1 MIMEEYADKLLEIK
15 EFLKNKNP
23 ARMSISG
30 ISRELGMRR
39 SSVSKYLDMLQ
50 LTGDVTMVPF
60 GKSKLFTISQRVPY
74 NALFDVSPNGIVIM
88 DAQGSVEMVNKKF
101 ATDFQIANVN
111 NIIGCDICRFGL
123 KVFSDP
129 AIQKNIRR
137 LISGSLYIKEMQY
150 IEEKT
155 NQVYYI
161 KFLPTVSN
169 QGEQHIMIN
178 VEDITTQVLKD
189 EAFTILDKRLRTIFD
204 EVPSGILFFRADGT
218 ILNANPAS
226 LRLFGIK
233 KIQDMINFNLFDL
246 ICAKDKFMGLIK
258 EGKVNDIDIG
268 CDFDILKHVKKMPT
282 IKSGIAYFDVVFT
295 PITTKDREDNLK
307 EYAIMFKDI
316 TAEKMVEKELKFK
329 ESRYR
334 SFFDNTCN
342 GMLIYQPVD
351 NGEDYII
358 KDINRATE
366 IILGIRKQDI
376 IGKSLFTLFP
386 DLLGFKVRELLK
398 LINFTEQPEVVPP
411 LQYIVGEDQ
420 PWCSHYVF
428 KLPSGE
434 IASFMIDVSDE
445 MKAEAISTAKVCK
458 LS

>member
-1 MIMEEYADKLLEIK
+1 MTMEEYADKLVTIK
-15 EFLKNKNP
+15 RFLQDKSP
-23 ARMSISG
+23 SRMSISA

-50 LTGDVTMVPF
+50 LTGDVTMIPF
-60 GKSKLFTISQRVPY
+60 GKSKQYTVSQRVPY
-74 NALFDVSPNGIVIM
+74 NALIDISPNGILVI
-88 DAQGSVEMVNKKF
+88 DAGGRIEMANKKF
-101 ATDFQIANVN
+101 ATDFGIDNVN
-111 NIIGCDICRFGL
+111 KIIGSNICDINLR
-123 KVFSDP
+123 VFSDP
-129 AIQKNIRR
+129 SIQKNIRR
-137 LISGSLYIKEMQY
+137 LIAGSLYIKEMQY
-150 IEEKT
+150 IEEKA
-155 NQVYYI
+155 NRVYYI
-161 KFLPTVSN
+161 KFTPTVSN
-169 QGEQHIMIN
+169 HGSQHLMIN
-178 VEDITTQVLKD
+178 VEDITSQVQKD
-189 EAFTILDKRLRTIFD
+189 EAFSILDKRLRTIFD

-226 LRLFGIK
+226 LKLFGISK
-233 KIQDMINFNLFDL
+233 LQDMLSINLFDF
-246 ICAKDKFMGLIK
+246 ICTKDKFTSLIN
-258 EGKVNDIDIG
+258 EGKVNDIDVG
-268 CDFDILKHVKKMPT
+268 CDFDVLKNVKNIPT
-282 IKSGIAYFDVVFT
+282 TRSGISYFDVVFT
-295 PITTKDREDNLK
+295 PITTKDSGQNLK

-316 TAEKMVEKELKFK
+316 TAEKMVEKELRFK

-366 IILGIRKQDI
+366 IILAIMKEDI
-376 IGKSLFTLFP
+376 IGKRIFTVFP

-398 LINFTEQPEVVPP
+398 RVNFTEQPEVVPP
-411 LQYIVGEDQ
+411 LQYVVGEDR

-445 MKAEAISTAKVCK
+445 MKAEAISKAQVCK
-458 LS
+458 I

>member
-1 MIMEEYADKLLEIK
+1 MEEYAAKLLLIK
-15 EFLKNKNP
+15 EFLQNKSP
-23 ARMSISG
+23 LRMSISA

-50 LTGDVTMVPF
+50 LTGDVTMVRY
-60 GKSKLFTISQRVPY
+60 GKAKLYTISQRVPY
-74 NALFDVSPNGIVIM
+74 NALIDISPNDIIIL
-88 DAQGSVEMVNKKF
+88 DAKGRVEMVNKKF
-101 ATDFQIANVN
+101 ALDFDIDNVN
-111 NIIGCDICRFGL
+111 KVIGSNICDLKL

-137 LISGSLYIKEMQY
+137 LINGSLYIKEMEY

-155 NQVYYI
+155 NRVYYL

-169 QGEQHIMIN
+169 QGSQHIMVN
-178 VEDITTQVLKD
+178 VEDITSQVLKD
-189 EAFTILDKRLRTIFD
+189 EAFNILDKRLRTIFD

-233 KIQDMINFNLFDL
+233 KIQDMLNINLFDF
-246 ICAKDKFMGLIK
+246 ICAKDKIMSLIK
-258 EGKVNDIDIG
+258 EGKVNDIYIS
-268 CDFDILKHVKKMPT
+268 CDFDVLKNVKKIPT
-282 IKSGIAYFDVVFT
+282 IKSGVSYFNIVFT
-295 PITTKDREDNLK
+295 PITTKDRENHLK
-307 EYAIMFKDI
+307 EYAIMFKDV
-316 TAEKMVEKELKFK
+316 TAEKMVEKELRFK

-358 KDINRATE
+358 KDINKATE
-366 IILGIRKQDI
+366 AILRIKKQDI
-376 IGKSLFTLFP
+376 IGKKIFTVFP

-398 LINFTEQPEVVPP
+398 RVNLTEKPEVVPP
-411 LQYIVGEDQ
+411 LQYVVGEDQ

-445 MKAEAISTAKVCK
+445 MKAEDISKAKVCK
-458 LS
+458 LL

>member
-1 MIMEEYADKLLEIK
+1 M
-15 EFLKNKNP
+15 
-23 ARMSISG
+23 
-30 ISRELGMRR
+30 
-39 SSVSKYLDMLQ
+39 DMLQ

-88 DAQGSVEMVNKKF
+88 DAHGSVEMVNKKF

-137 LISGSLYIKEMQY
+137 LISGSLYVKEMQY

-246 ICAKDKFMGLIK
+246 ICAKDKIMGLIK

-376 IGKSLFTLFP
+376 IGKCLFTLFP
-386 DLLGFKVRELLK
+386 DLLGFKIRELLK
-398 LINFTEQPEVVPP
+398 RINFTEQPEVVPP

-420 PWCSHYVF
+420 PWCYHYVF

-434 IASFMIDVSDE
+434 IASFMFDVSDE
-445 MKAEAISTAKVCK
+445 IKAEAVSTAKVCK